1 MKIHYIPLSECKNR
15 YLYRIH
21 SRNLSYGIYNE
32 KTEGFIGIRNKFGD
46 DYLFT
51 EYHYDIGMPYGTVFP
66 KQELFK
72 IPDDLELIETLGTI
86 DNKSK
91 RSVEFDKPIREGGK
105 GWFYSD
111 TGESDKDIHPT
122 AVPNEKLFEFLKGFI
137 MEKQKFYELSEK
149 IAALMES
156 YKMKVYD
163 LEFIN
168 ELIEKTIERNEK
180 ECSY

>member
-51 EYHYDIGMPYGTVFP
+51 EFHRDNKSAGGTVYP
-66 KQELFK
+66 KKEYGK
-72 IPDDLELIETLGTI
+72 IPDDLELKEFLHTI
-86 DNKSK
+86 DGITK
-91 RSVEFDKPIREGGK
+91 RKVVFDKPVFEGGK
-105 GWFYSD
+105 GWVFED
-111 TGESDKDIHPT
+111 TGESDNSIQPI
-122 AVPNEKLFEFLKGFI
+122 AVHNTKLFEFLRLI

-149 IAALMES
+149 IATLMES